1 VIECDGCGAQGGEER
16 INTMTMERSAAIEQ
30 AAEAAI
36 QTWNTRAAQPEQE
49 PTCPECKAA
58 VLYECVACSS
68 NNYPPSAI
76 HTSPANTHH
85 EYTPAE
91 PSQWRDMV
99 VVSLVREGVNKHRAR
114 ELADHFAEAERE
126 ACVAA
131 CEGIARKY
139 QQQHYAS
146 AETIADECAAAIS
159 ARSETHD
166 RL

>member
-1 VIECDGCGAQGGEER
+1 
-16 INTMTMERSAAIEQ
+16 MTDKLRQ
-30 AAEAAI
+30 AALEALDAI
-36 QTWNTRAAQPEQE
+36 HLWCWAGETHLLIAAHDALRTALEQPEQE
-49 PTCPECKAA
+49 PLCPECKAA

-68 NNYPPSAI
+68 NNYPPAI
-76 HTSPANTHH
+76 HTSTVDTHH

-99 VVSLVREGVNKHRAR
+99 VASLVREGINKHKAR

-126 ACVAA
+126 ACVSV

-146 AETIADECAAAIS
+146 AETIADECAAAIR
-159 ARSETHD
+159 ARGNT
-166 RL
+166 